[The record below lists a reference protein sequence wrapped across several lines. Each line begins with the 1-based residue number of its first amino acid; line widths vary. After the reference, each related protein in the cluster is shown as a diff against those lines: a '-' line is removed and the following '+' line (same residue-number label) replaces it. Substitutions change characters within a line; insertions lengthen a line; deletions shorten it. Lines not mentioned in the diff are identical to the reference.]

1 MVFDLL
7 AKSLRGRA
15 PHGRVPDGTRVYA
28 IGDIHGC
35 LDQLQAL
42 HRMILEDAAE
52 AEAER
57 LVVVYVGDYIDRGLD
72 SMGVV
77 DHLIGAPLPG
87 FEAVYLRGNHEDFL
101 LEFLEDPRRI
111 GSWMMNGGTSTLSSY
126 GVGLSE
132 VASTTDRR
140 NALRGELKFKMP
152 EAHLAFYQD
161 LRLWHIEGDF
171 LFVHAGIQPG
181 VPLEQQ
187 APSDLMWIREPFL
200 NSTEDHG
207 KIVVHGHTPMREPE
221 LRTNRIGIDTGAVYD
236 GALTALVLEGK
247 DHRFLQTR
255 GGPTS

>member
-52 AEAER
+52 AEVGR

-111 GSWMMNGGTSTLSSY
+111 GYQIYTIGNTQCGIAGSTGNEYRENDDGYIVFTAYELTVINSGFFKSPNCHLSSQSINNY
-126 GVGLSE
+126 
-132 VASTTDRR
+132 R
-140 NALRGELKFKMP
+140 NDFKS
-152 EAHLAFYQD
+152 F
-161 LRLWHIEGDF
+161 
-171 LFVHAGIQPG
+171 
-181 VPLEQQ
+181 
-187 APSDLMWIREPFL
+187 SK
-200 NSTEDHG
+200 S
-207 KIVVHGHTPMREPE
+207 
-221 LRTNRIGIDTGAVYD
+221 
-236 GALTALVLEGK
+236 
-247 DHRFLQTR
+247 
-255 GGPTS
+255 